1 MRTAVARGGPL
12 DGNEYQVK
20 APRILCAS
28 LNENPS
34 PYAKPFIKHIY
45 ILLRGEYFY
54 LGRR

>member
-1 MRTAVARGGPL
+1 MAVGGPL
-12 DGNEYQVK
+12 DGREIEVK
-20 APRILCAS
+20 APRVLCAS
-28 LNENPS
+28 LNDNPS